1 MMKRLSV
8 MLALVSILV
17 MSCAS
22 PLPALTIPS
31 PEPTSSGSLEIVSE
45 KVISPIVNVDYTRQ
59 LVANQQGCSW
69 RIVSGYFPTGSIRLS
84 SSGLFSGLATKYGES
99 GKFTLEVSK
108 GSEVISR
115 EFTYSVGDVVWA
127 SPASVDVSNFHP
139 GARAEYYIKVHNDA
153 SEINEQK
160 RVTTDATDV
169 PEADGTVSVNIPLN
183 QQIHDNNISN
193 VIAIQSSNSGDKL
206 RAVSYA
212 NRSLVVSGFQPLT
225 ERIINVKYVADA
237 MFAVSYET
245 TTIDVENM
253 VSISDTS
260 FTLGPHETKEIL
272 VAIDMPQSFKT
283 DVKQFYFRIN
293 TGRATTK
300 QGPLTL
306 ATVNAVTWNV
316 RMR

>member
-1 MMKRLSV
+1 MKRVGL
-8 MLALVSILV
+8 MLALISTLL
-17 MSCAS
+17 MACAL
-22 PLPALTIPS
+22 PYPALTLPV
-31 PEPTSSGSLEIVSE
+31 PEPSSGGSLEIVSE
-45 KVISPIVNVDYTRQ
+45 KAISPIVDVDYTRQ
-59 LVANQQGCSW
+59 LIANQTNCNW

-84 SSGLFSGLATKYGES
+84 SSGLFSGIATKYGES

-108 GSEVISR
+108 GSQVISR

-127 SPASVDVSNFHP
+127 SPATVDVSNFHP
-139 GARAEYYIKVHNDA
+139 GARAEYNIKVHNDD
-153 SEINEQK
+153 SVISEQK
-160 RVTTDATDV
+160 RVTTDSTDV
-169 PEADGTVSVNIPLN
+169 PESDGMVTVNIPLN
-183 QQIHDNNISN
+183 QQVHDTNVSS
-193 VIAIQSSNSGDKL
+193 VIAIQSSNIGDKL

-212 NRSLVVSGFQPLT
+212 NHVLLVRGFQPLA
-225 ERIINVKYVADA
+225 ERIISVKYVADA

-245 TTIDVENM
+245 TTLDVENM

-272 VAIDMPQSFKT
+272 VAIDMPQNYKI

-306 ATVNAVTWNV
+306 STVNAVTWNV
-316 RMR
+316 KMR

>member
-1 MMKRLSV
+1 MKRLSV
-8 MLALVSILV
+8 VLALISTLV
-17 MSCAS
+17 ISCAS
-22 PLPALTIPS
+22 PYSLTLTIS
-31 PEPTSSGSLEIVSE
+31 PEPSSGGSLDIVSE

-59 LVANQQGCSW
+59 LVANQENCTW

-84 SSGLFSGLATKYGES
+84 SSGLFSGIATKYGES

-108 GSEVISR
+108 GSQVISR

-127 SPASVDVSNFHP
+127 SPATVDVGNFHP

-153 SEINEQK
+153 SEISEQK
-160 RVTTDATDV
+160 KVTTDNTDV
-169 PEADGTVSVNIPLN
+169 PESDGTVSVNIPLN
-183 QQIHDNNISN
+183 QQIHGDIAS
-193 VIAIQSSNSGDKL
+193 VIAIQSSNPRDQL

-212 NRSLVVSGFQPLT
+212 NHALMVRGFQPLAD
-225 ERIINVKYVADA
+225 RIISVKYVADA

-245 TTIDVENM
+245 TTIDVESM

-272 VAIDMPQSFKT
+272 VAIDMPQTYKI

-306 ATVNAVTWNV
+306 STVNAVTWNV
-316 RMR
+316 KMR